1 MTTTITTTIITTSQ
15 YGLNGAQYRSESI
28 MGVNAMSTSTTAQPF
43 ITTRILKPIIN
54 NKIGKYE
61 NGNGFFIEISKDN
74 NKRDIGE
81 KNIYEERIKKLE
93 ELDKKKD
100 VEITLL
106 KGAIEHMKAEIEK
119 LKDLTNIFNL
129 FYNYICIYD

>member
-1 MTTTITTTIITTSQ
+1 
-15 YGLNGAQYRSESI
+15 
-28 MGVNAMSTSTTAQPF
+28 MSTSTTVQPF
-43 ITTRILKPIIN
+43 ITTRILKHIMN

-61 NGNGFFIEISKDN
+61 NWNISFIEISKDN

-81 KNIYEERIKKLE
+81 KNIYEERK
-93 ELDKKKD
+93 LDKKKD